1 MRSAREEDLYRFGAD
16 SGREWQKSD
25 RRSHVLSTFGYL
37 SCRHTKCSSR
47 DACKTFTK
55 SPSAFRRAVQLLQQ
69 APLQKG
75 KKMNF
80 KHSAWV
86 WALSEFFISP
96 ARTPGKDLIW
106 KKKTERVL
114 GKSLSKQRCLVPGEN
129 RSLLFL
135 PQLVRGSVRM
145 KIIRI
150 PSSHTRATI
159 KELEG
164 ENLSTARLVN
174 WIIFMI
180 AKKLDSLA
188 WKMKETRL
196 QLCVISDVNAIL
208 WGQPALRD
216 AKWLLCRMPSKLNDI
231 VRPCAKH
238 KTLTQNIRKD
248 KKWWKILSWLN
259 SIFTGH
265 NLRKTCKSFG

>member
-1 MRSAREEDLYRFGAD
+1 MFLEGCVQDIHKEPFCLSPGSSSSATAASASPEG
-16 SGREWQKSD
+16 QKDEFQALGPS
-25 RRSHVLSTFGYL
+25 V
-37 SCRHTKCSSR
+37 SSVWI
-47 DACKTFTK
+47 FYF
-55 SPSAFRRAVQLLQQ
+55 SRAHAGPVFNL
-69 APLQKG
+69 K
-75 KKMNF
+75 
-80 KHSAWV
+80 
-86 WALSEFFISP
+86 E
-96 ARTPGKDLIW
+96 
-106 KKKTERVL
+106 KTERML
-114 GKSLSKQRCLVPGEN
+114 GKSLSEQRCLVPGEN

-164 ENLSTARLVN
+164 GNLSTARLVN

-248 KKWWKILSWLN
+248 RNGENLSWLN

-265 NLRKTCKSFG
+265 NLRKTCNSFG